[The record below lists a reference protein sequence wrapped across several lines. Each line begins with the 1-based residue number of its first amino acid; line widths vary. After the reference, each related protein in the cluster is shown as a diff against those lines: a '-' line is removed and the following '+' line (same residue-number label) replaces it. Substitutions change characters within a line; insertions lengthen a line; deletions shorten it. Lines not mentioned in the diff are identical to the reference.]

1 MASQQDGK
9 LAYDPKDTITGF
21 NYEFCR
27 NLFKNMQRL
36 ELEGKLY
43 TPDGGDERVIL
54 SGLGAVCLNQLR
66 KQLYGADEGYTSGMH
81 METEEIY
88 ELFSTAREFLKI
100 MELEE

>member
-1 MASQQDGK
+1 MANRQDGK
-9 LAYDPKDTITGF
+9 LAYDPKNTITGF

-27 NLFKNMQRL
+27 NLFTNMQRL

-43 TPDGGDERVIL
+43 TSEDGDKRVVL

-66 KQLYGADEGYTSGMH
+66 KQLYGTDEGCTSGIH

-88 ELFSTAREFLKI
+88 ELFSTARDFLKL
-100 MELEE
+100 MELEK